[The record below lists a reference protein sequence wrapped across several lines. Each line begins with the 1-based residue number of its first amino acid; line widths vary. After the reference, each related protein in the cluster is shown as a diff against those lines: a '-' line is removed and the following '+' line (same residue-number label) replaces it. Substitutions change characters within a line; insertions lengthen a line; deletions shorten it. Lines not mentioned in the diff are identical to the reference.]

1 MLAPFVVAGE
11 LLGERDEALV
21 VDVERSRLELLEAK
35 FFEDASEVDDI
46 LGGFD
51 GCIRFGFCGAQC
63 DDGLLAAAGIE
74 GACAFAEGEADS
86 CVRLGVIV
94 SEVGGIAPCM
104 QASHC
109 FALSWA
115 FCVVD
120 ELEMLG
126 CLKVGR
132 DPTEGLPVSSCCF
145 R

>member
-21 VDVERSRLELLEAK
+21 VDVERSGLELLEAK

-63 DDGLLAAAGIE
+63 DDGLLAAAGIK
-74 GACAFAEGEADS
+74 GAGAFPEGEADS
-86 CVRLGVIV
+86 RVGLGVLV
-94 SEVGGIAPCM
+94 SEVGGVAPCM
-104 QASHC
+104 QSSHC

-115 FCVVD
+115 LCVVD
-120 ELEMLG
+120 ELEVLCG
-126 CLKVGR
+126 LQVGR
-132 DPTEGLPVSSCCF
+132 DPTESFPVSCCCF